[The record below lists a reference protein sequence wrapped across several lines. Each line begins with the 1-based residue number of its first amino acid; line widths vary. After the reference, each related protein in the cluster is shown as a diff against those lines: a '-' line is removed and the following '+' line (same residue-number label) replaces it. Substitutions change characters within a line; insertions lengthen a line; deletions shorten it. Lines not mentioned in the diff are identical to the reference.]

1 MPPAYVAL
9 LADRR
14 IRGLATGNLVSSV
27 GDGMAA
33 VAVPWLALQL
43 AHAQHASEGLAVAG
57 AATAGSLLGVPLAL
71 AVGLGRRRFDPRAA
85 LLADCAV
92 RGTLFLL
99 AAALAAGGRLP
110 LWWFIGLLGAA
121 SVLHTVAMSGRRLI
135 LTDLAG
141 PERRLA
147 VNSLITTQFSV
158 ATWTVGPALGGL
170 LTAAGGP
177 ALVLALDGCSFLPL
191 LLAALPLPPG
201 TGLHGAAPRPVD
213 GASGL
218 AILRRRPVV
227 VALLLLTLCVDL
239 LYYPVE
245 VALPVHVA
253 HAFGGAG
260 TLGAVWTGFGV
271 GAIAG
276 SFLVGTLGRVP
287 QRLVLLG
294 ATGGWAVALAAF
306 TASRSPAQ
314 AVAAF
319 ALGGMLWV
327 PFSPV
332 AYTLVQGAVD
342 AGEQQPVVT
351 LWNAVLQ
358 GVAPLGLAAAGPLV
372 AGIGAGATLWLSSA
386 GTAALALLAALALA
400 LATTRRRAGVRV

>member
-121 SVLHTVAMSGRRLI
+121 SALHTVAMSGRRLI

-147 VNSLITTQFSV
+147 VNSLITPQFSV

-170 LTAAGGP
+170 L
-177 ALVLALDGCSFLPL
+177 
-191 LLAALPLPPG
+191 
-201 TGLHGAAPRPVD
+201 
-213 GASGL
+213 
-218 AILRRRPVV
+218 
-227 VALLLLTLCVDL
+227 
-239 LYYPVE
+239 
-245 VALPVHVA
+245 
-253 HAFGGAG
+253 GGAG

-306 TASRSPAQ
+306 TASRSPAPAGA
-314 AVAAF
+314 AVAP
-319 ALGGMLWV
+319 GGMLG
-327 PFSPV
+327 
-332 AYTLVQGAVD
+332 GAVS
-342 AGEQQPVVT
+342 P
-351 LWNAVLQ
+351 
-358 GVAPLGLAAAGPLV
+358 
-372 AGIGAGATLWLSSA
+372 
-386 GTAALALLAALALA
+386 
-400 LATTRRRAGVRV
+400 